1 MKQEIGFVTDSTSDI
16 PLEEAAKYE
25 IDIVPANII
34 FSGKSLRD
42 GVDISRS
49 ELYRRMATE
58 RLLPTTSSP
67 SAGVF
72 EETFESM
79 LTRGFQKILSI
90 HPASNLSGI
99 FNAARLAASHFPGRV
114 EVLESGSVSMG
125 TGFQLL
131 AATKAATQGASME
144 AIRNL
149 IADTRK
155 RVHLVALLESLTNLA
170 HSGRVPMVLAGI
182 GNFLQIKLLISIM
195 EGTVNRVA
203 QVRTHSRGVT
213 VLLDQIRSWGPIES
227 LAIAHANARTMA
239 DELVPQIE
247 QSIQGGKQMLQE
259 KIFMVEISPA
269 VGIHTGP
276 GALGVIAVSAAG
288 NA

>member
-1 MKQEIGFVTDSTSDI
+1 MNKAIGFVTDSTSDI
-16 PLEEAAKYE
+16 PVEEAAKYE
-25 IDIVPANII
+25 IGIVPAMII
-34 FSGKSLRD
+34 FGGKSLRD

-49 ELYRRMATE
+49 ELYRRMATD

-67 SAGVF
+67 SVGAF
-72 EETFESM
+72 EDTFESM
-79 LTRGFQKILSI
+79 LTRGFQKVLSI

-99 FNAARLAASHFPGRV
+99 FNSARVAASHFPDRV
-114 EVLESGSVSMG
+114 EVLESGQVSLG

-131 AATKAATQGASME
+131 AAAEAATQGATLE
-144 AIRNL
+144 TIHNL

-182 GNFLQIKLLISIM
+182 GNFLQIKLLISIV

-213 VLLDQIRSWGPIES
+213 VLLEQVRSWGPIES
-227 LAIAHANARTMA
+227 LAVAHANARNAA
-239 DELVPQIE
+239 DALVPQIME
-247 QSIQGGKQMLQE
+247 NIQGVNRKLQE
-259 KIFMVEISPA
+259 KIFMIEISPA

-276 GALGVIAVSAAG
+276 GALGIIAVSAAKH
-288 NA
+288 

>member
-1 MKQEIGFVTDSTSDI
+1 MNKSIGFVTDSTSDI
-16 PLEEAAKYE
+16 PVDVAAKYE
-25 IDIVPANII
+25 ISVVPAMII
-34 FSGKSLRD
+34 FGGKSLRD

-49 ELYRRMATE
+49 ELYRRMATD

-67 SAGVF
+67 SAGAF

-79 LTRGFQKILSI
+79 LTRGFQKVLSI

-99 FNAARLAASHFPGRV
+99 FNSARVAASHFPGRV
-114 EVLESGSVSMG
+114 EVLESGQVSMG

-131 AATKAATQGASME
+131 AAAEAASQGASME
-144 AIRNL
+144 AIRSL
-149 IADTRK
+149 IAETSK

-182 GNFLQIKLLISIM
+182 GNFLQIKVLISIM

-203 QVRTHSRGVT
+203 QVRTHSRGV
-213 VLLDQIRSWGPIES
+213 VALLEQVRSWGPIES
-227 LAIAHANARTMA
+227 LAIAHANARSTA
-239 DELVPQIE
+239 DALVPQIT
-247 QSIQGGKQMLQE
+247 QNIQGVNRMFHD

-276 GALGVIAVSAAG
+276 GAVGVIAVSAAG
-288 NA
+288 KP

>member
-247 QSIQGGKQMLQE
+247 QTIQGGKQMLQE

-288 NA
+288 NP

>member
-1 MKQEIGFVTDSTSDI
+1 MNRAIGFVTDSTSDI
-16 PLEEAAKYE
+16 PVEEAAKYE
-25 IDIVPANII
+25 IAIVPANII
-34 FSGKSLRD
+34 FGGKSLRD

-49 ELYRRMATE
+49 ELYRRMAVE

-67 SAGVF
+67 SVGAF
-72 EETFESM
+72 EETYESM
-79 LTRGFQKILSI
+79 LTQGFQKILSL

-99 FNAARLAASHFPGRV
+99 FNSARVAAAHFPSRV
-114 EVLESGSVSMG
+114 EVLESGQVSMG

-131 AATKAATQGASME
+131 AAAEAAEQGAPME
-144 AIRNL
+144 TLCSR
-149 IADTRK
+149 IASTRM

-203 QVRTHSRGVT
+203 QVRTHSRGVA
-213 VLLDQIRSWGPIES
+213 VLLDQVRSWGPIES
-227 LAIAHANARTMA
+227 LAVAHANARSAA
-239 DELVPQIE
+239 DALVPQIT
-247 QSIQGGKQMLQE
+247 QSIQDVNRMLQK

-276 GALGVIAVSAAG
+276 GAVGVIAVSAAG
-288 NA
+288 KP

>member
-1 MKQEIGFVTDSTSDI
+1 MNRAIGFVTDTTSDI
-16 PLEEAAKYE
+16 PLEDAAKYE
-25 IDIVPANII
+25 IGIVSAQII
-34 FSGKSLRD
+34 FGGKSFRD

-49 ELYRRMATE
+49 ELYRRMVTE

-67 SAGVF
+67 SIGAF

-99 FNAARLAASHFPGRV
+99 FNAARVAASHFPDRV
-114 EVLESGSVSMG
+114 EVLESGQVSMG

-131 AATKAATQGASME
+131 AAAEAAAQGASME
-144 AIRNL
+144 ALR
-149 IADTRK
+149 ARVAETRK
-155 RVHLVALLESLTNLA
+155 RVHLVALIESLTNLA

-182 GNFLQIKLLISIM
+182 GNFLQIKILISIM

-203 QVRTHSRGVT
+203 QVRTHSRGVA
-213 VLLDQIRSWGPIES
+213 VLLEQVRAWGPLES
-227 LAIAHANARTMA
+227 LAVAHANARNVA
-239 DELVPQIE
+239 DSLVPQIT
-247 QSIQGGKQMLQE
+247 QSIQDVNRLLQK

-276 GALGVIAVSAAG
+276 GAVGVIAVSAAK
-288 NA
+288 

>member
-1 MKQEIGFVTDSTSDI
+1 MNHAIGFVTDTTSDI
-16 PLEEAAKYE
+16 PAEEAAKYE
-25 IDIVPANII
+25 MGIVPANII
-34 FSGKSLRD
+34 FGGKSFRD

-67 SAGVF
+67 SVGAF

-79 LTRGFQKILSI
+79 LTRGFQQILSI

-99 FNAARLAASHFPGRV
+99 FNAANVASSHFPGRV
-114 EVLESGSVSMG
+114 KVLESGTVSMG
-125 TGFQLL
+125 TGFQIL
-131 AATKAATQGASME
+131 AAAEAARQGATLE
-144 AIRNL
+144 ALCNL
-149 IADTRK
+149 VADTRK

-203 QVRTHSRGVT
+203 QVRTHSRGVA
-213 VLLDQIRSWGPIES
+213 VLIEQVRSWGPIES
-227 LAIAHANARTMA
+227 LAVAHANARNVA
-239 DELVPQIE
+239 DALVPQIT
-247 QSIQGGKQMLQE
+247 QSIQGVNRILQE
-259 KIFMVEISPA
+259 KVFIIEISPA

-276 GALGVIAVSAAG
+276 GAVGVIAVSAATKQ
-288 NA
+288 